1 MYVISLQTTQSI
13 SSLWPKSFVFNSDFS
28 TTFFGFFS
36 GEISVYGTRWTS
48 HSPFDYFTESD
59 NHWFRF
65 NQLSPVHA
73 EMESRHRS
81 HARPVQG
88 DWQRTLYDGECG
100 LVWSVNVPSVCFQ
113 SVQCN
118 IPTFCMWLQMTAT
131 SETVMAERKN
141 SILKYP
147 NSCGSND

>member
-88 DWQRTLYDGECG
+88 DWQRTLHDGECG
-100 LVWSVNVPSVCFQ
+100 LVWSGRSMFPLFSISAVQHSNVLHEIANDSDIR
-113 SVQCN
+113 N
-118 IPTFCMWLQMTAT
+118 RYG
-131 SETVMAERKN
+131 RKEKFHFKI
-141 SILKYP
+141 SK
-147 NSCGSND
+147 